1 MPLTIAYFGSP
12 DFSARFLEKLLTD
25 EEIKKSVEVKLVVTQ
40 PDKPVGRKQILTPT
54 PVKQIALKIDNS
66 LEIAC
71 PAKLAEQSG
80 KNCKLKISQL
90 DLALVYAYN
99 QIIPK
104 EYLVLTKYGFWC
116 IHPSLLPKYR
126 GPSPIATALI
136 NGDQETGVTIIKMDE
151 KIDHGPIVA
160 QEKTSITPT
169 DLRPDL
175 EKKLTDLGF
184 EMFKKKVKELTSLKV
199 NELKKQKLT
208 RQLVNPLTLKN
219 QQHKLAS
226 YTKKLKKEDG
236 FIAFDKLKNLMLP
249 PTYSLQPTTYNLLT
263 TTYNLFRGLY
273 PWPGLWTILPNGKR
287 LKITGLQLQ
296 PTTHNLQPTHYNLQ
310 PTKVQ
315 LEGKKEVDFAT
326 FNRAYKVF

>member
-12 DFSARFLEKLLTD
+12 DFSARFLEKLLID
-25 EEIKKSVEVKLVVTQ
+25 EETKKLVEVKLVVTQ

-54 PVKQIALKIDNS
+54 PVKQTALKIDNS
-66 LEIAC
+66 LEITS
-71 PAKLAEQSG
+71 PGKLTEQSG
-80 KNCKLKISQL
+80 ENYKLKISQL

-104 EYLVLTKYGFWC
+104 EYLVLPKYGFWC

-136 NGDQETGVTIIKMDE
+136 NGDEETGVTIFKMDE
-151 KIDHGPIVA
+151 KIDHGPIIV
-160 QEKTSITPT
+160 QEKISIALT

-175 EKKLTDLGF
+175 EKKLTDLAF
-184 EMFKKKVKELTSLKV
+184 EMFKKLIATDLNKLRLTA
-199 NELKKQKLT
+199 QADQIAT
-208 RQLVNPLTLKN
+208 
-219 QQHKLAS
+219 

-236 FIAFDKLKNLMLP
+236 FIPFENLKLKIENSPEKLF
-249 PTYSLQPTTYNLLT
+249 
-263 TTYNLFRGLY
+263 NLFRGLY
-273 PWPGLWTILPNGKR
+273 PWPGIWTLLPNGKR
-287 LKITGLQLQ
+287 LKINKISL
-296 PTTHNLQPTHYNLQ
+296 N
-310 PTKVQ
+310 KEKIIIERVQ